1 MSLANVVLYAGL
13 LVLMVYKR
21 AQGRPI
27 GTTKQLFLLPAII
40 TVLGFEDLSHAKLGT
55 IDIAVGVAGCGLSLL
70 LGALRGTQDKL
81 SRRDGTP
88 WVQWGAVSV
97 VIFAVN
103 IVAKL
108 ALDVAGV
115 ALGGST
121 SGVTASL
128 LLAVGLMLVG
138 EAAVVWAPGSRPALC
153 PVLTPTRRPL
163 AFRGPARSGRAG
175 PGTVRTSSGPDG
187 PPGLGHRTRPATG
200 DRRPATGDR
209 ELALAA
215 GRPVPTACLLPI
227 QSS

>member
-55 IDIAVGVAGCGLSLL
+55 IDVAVGVAGCGLSLL

-163 AFRGPARSGRAG
+163 AFRGPRSVG
-175 PGTVRTSSGPDG
+175 PRW
-187 PPGLGHRTRPATG
+187 TG
-200 DRRPATGDR
+200 DRSHFER
-209 ELALAA
+209 
-215 GRPVPTACLLPI
+215 
-227 QSS
+227 S

>member
-115 ALGGST
+115 ALGRGRRRSRRVDFGCHGIAAARCRPHAGRGGCR
-121 SGVTASL
+121 GV
-128 LLAVGLMLVG
+128 GP
-138 EAAVVWAPGSRPALC
+138 APGRHSVQC
-153 PVLTPTRRPL
+153 
-163 AFRGPARSGRAG
+163 
-175 PGTVRTSSGPDG
+175 
-187 PPGLGHRTRPATG
+187 
-200 DRRPATGDR
+200 
-209 ELALAA
+209 
-215 GRPVPTACLLPI
+215 
-227 QSS
+227 

>member
-55 IDIAVGVAGCGLSLL
+55 IDVAVGVAGCGLSLL

-121 SGVTASL
+121 SGVTASV

-138 EAAVVWAPGSRPALC
+138 EAAVVWARLQAGTLSSANADA
-153 PVLTPTRRPL
+153 PT
-163 AFRGPARSGRAG
+163 SG
-175 PGTVRTSSGPDG
+175 VSGPRSVG
-187 PPGLGHRTRPATG
+187 PRWTG
-200 DRRPATGDR
+200 DRSHFER
-209 ELALAA
+209 
-215 GRPVPTACLLPI
+215 
-227 QSS
+227 S

>member
-55 IDIAVGVAGCGLSLL
+55 IDVAVGVAGCGLSLL

-138 EAAVVWAPGSRPALC
+138 EAAVVWARLQAGTLSSANADAPTSGVSGAPLGRAALD
-153 PVLTPTRRPL
+153 
-163 AFRGPARSGRAG
+163 RGPFALRA
-175 PGTVRTSSGPDG
+175 VLMA
-187 PPGLGHRTRPATG
+187 PPASATERDRRPATG
-200 DRRPATGDR
+200 DRRPATG
-209 ELALAA
+209 
-215 GRPVPTACLLPI
+215 
-227 QSS
+227 S